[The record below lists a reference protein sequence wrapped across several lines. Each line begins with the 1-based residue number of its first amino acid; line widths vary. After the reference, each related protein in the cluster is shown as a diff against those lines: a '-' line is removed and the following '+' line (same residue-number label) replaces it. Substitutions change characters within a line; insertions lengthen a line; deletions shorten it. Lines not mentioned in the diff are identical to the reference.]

1 MAILAQVSSTPS
13 AVRAKKKDDE
23 FDSMPSSFSSGL
35 SLSTVLV
42 IVAVL
47 LSLLSLYISISA
59 PRGLGDA
66 DRAEL
71 MAIADDLRAIQQKEI
86 VMSSPLRT
94 TVVIDKTF
102 PIIDILPDGFSLKI
116 DGKIPVNTNVLA
128 KTSTGQVLNLKIED
142 DIELN
147 SEVPIDSKKAMQG
160 VMVNIN
166 KEIPIETQFSATLK
180 VSAVYGKELNDMI
193 SRVENLAQKK

>member
-13 AVRAKKKDDE
+13 AMRAKKKEDD
-23 FDSMPSSFSSGL
+23 DSMSNGFSSGL
-35 SLSTVLV
+35 SLPTALGV
-42 IVAVL
+42 VAVL
-47 LSLLSLYISISA
+47 LALLSLYVSITA
-59 PRGLGDA
+59 QRGLGDA

-102 PIIDILPDGFSLKI
+102 PIIDIFPDGFDLKI

-128 KTSTGQVLNLKIED
+128 RTSTGQVLNLKIED
-142 DIELN
+142 EIGFSSD
-147 SEVPIDSKKAMQG
+147 VPIDSKKAMQG

-193 SRVENLAQKK
+193 SRVENLARKD